1 MINLND
7 YGYNDIFDRQITE
20 EDKAMGL
27 IPARVISVQKE
38 TYQLISEH
46 GENNGKLKGSIFY
59 QDSKYQTY
67 PAVGDFV
74 LIKPNPMGDEVIYR
88 VLDRRTSFSR
98 LNPTLRNN
106 VTGAS
111 EQIVAANF
119 DYVFIMASLNY
130 DFNVR
135 RIERYLATA
144 WQSGGMP
151 VIVLT
156 KADLCE
162 DYDEKADEIRAIAPG
177 MDIHVI
183 SAVTGFGMDSLA
195 KYLKPNSTLVF
206 LGSSGIG
213 KSSLVN
219 ALAGEDLMK
228 VNEIRED
235 DSKGHHTTTYRQLFK
250 MDNGVLIIDTPG
262 MRELGIWAV
271 EEGLGE
277 TFSDIEDLAAKCRFH
292 DCSHMKE
299 PGCAVKAALNDG
311 TLTTERWKSYIK
323 LKKEA
328 RHSAKKAALLKAK
341 TTSYKNTAKNQYSS
355 RKHPLYPDK
364 IDN

>member
-1 MINLND
+1 MINLID
-7 YGYNDIFDRQITE
+7 YGFNNIYEKQITE
-20 EDKAMGL
+20 DEKAMGL
-27 IPARVISVQKE
+27 LPARIISVQKE
-38 TYQLISEH
+38 AYQIISAA
-46 GENNGKLKGSIFY
+46 GESNAKLKGSIFY
-59 QDSKYQTY
+59 QDARFQTY

-74 LIKPNPMGDEVIYR
+74 LIKPNAIGDDIIFR
-88 VLDRRTSFSR
+88 VLERRTCFSR
-98 LNPTLRNN
+98 LNPTLRSNI
-106 VTGAS
+106 TSAS
-111 EQIVAANF
+111 EQIIAANF

-144 WQSGGMP
+144 WQSGGSP

-162 DYDEKADEIRAIAPG
+162 NYSEKVAEIEAIVPS
-177 MDIHVI
+177 MDIHVV
-183 SAVTGFGMDSLA
+183 SAFTGFGMDTLK
-195 KYLKPNSTLVF
+195 KYLKPAATLVF

-219 ALAGEDLMK
+219 ALAGDELMK
-228 VNEIRED
+228 VSNIRED

-250 MDNGVLIIDTPG
+250 LDSGVLIIDTPG

-277 TFSDIEDLAAKCRFH
+277 AFSDIEDLSAMCRFS
-292 DCSHMKE
+292 DCSHTKE
-299 PGCAVKAALNDG
+299 PGCAVKAALSDG
-311 TLTTERWKSYIK
+311 TLTQERWKSYIK

-328 RHSAKKAALLKAK
+328 RHSAQKAASLKLK
-341 TTSYKNTAKNQYSS
+341 TTFHKNSSKNKYAS
-355 RKHPLYPDK
+355 KKY
-364 IDN
+364 

>member
-1 MINLND
+1 MINLTD
-7 YGYNDIFDRQITE
+7 YGFNDIYERQITKE
-20 EDKAMGL
+20 EKDMGL
-27 IPARVISVQKE
+27 IPARIISVQKE
-38 TYQLISEH
+38 TYQIISADR
-46 GENNGKLKGSIFY
+46 ENNAKLKGSIFY
-59 QDSKYQTY
+59 QDARFQTY

-74 LIKPNPMGDEVIYR
+74 MIKPNNMGDDTIYR
-88 VLDRRTSFSR
+88 VLDRRTCFSR
-98 LNPTLRNN
+98 LNPTLRVNI
-106 VTGAS
+106 TGAS

-144 WQSGGMP
+144 WQSGGIP

-156 KADLCE
+156 KADLCD
-162 DYDEKADEIRAIAPG
+162 DYLDKVAEIEAIAPG

-183 SAVTGFGMDSLA
+183 SAVTGFGIDTLK
-195 KYLKPNSTLVF
+195 KYLKPAATLVF

-219 ALAGEDLMK
+219 ALAGDELMK
-228 VNEIRED
+228 VNSIRED

-250 MDNGVLIIDTPG
+250 LDNGVLIIDTPG

-277 TFSDIEDLAAKCRFH
+277 TFSDIEDLSTKCRFS

-299 PGCAVKAALNDG
+299 PGCAVKAALTNG
-311 TLTTERWKSYIK
+311 TLTEERWKSYIK
-323 LKKEA
+323 LKREA
-328 RHSAKKAALLKAK
+328 KYSAQKAAYLKLKSASNK
-341 TTSYKNTAKNQYSS
+341 NYKNQNASKKY
-355 RKHPLYPDK
+355 
-364 IDN
+364 